1 MSDLPE
7 AARAILEARA
17 HDPFAWLGRH
27 PRDGGGVVVR
37 AFQPHAARMWLL
49 PAHGG
54 ALPMRREAE
63 GGLFACD
70 WPDGDFATG
79 YRFRIDIDGQ
89 LREVDD
95 PYRFPP
101 LLGDLDL
108 HLIGE
113 GRHWALYRA
122 LGARVCRHEGVDGVA
137 FAVWAPNARR
147 VSVVGD
153 FNGWDGRLH
162 MMRARGGSGVWELFV
177 PGLEPGALYKFEI
190 LGAGG
195 ELLLKADPLARAMEL
210 RPATASIVHAS
221 RFEWND
227 AEWMA
232 GRPRRQ
238 GLDRP
243 FSIYEV
249 HLGSWQRDEA
259 GNWLDYRELAR
270 RLVDYCRWM
279 GYTHI
284 EILPVTEHPFDGSW
298 GYQTTGYFAPTRR
311 FGDPD
316 DFRWFVDYCHQHG
329 IGVFLDWVPAH
340 FPRDAHGLARF
351 DGTALYEYEDPRLGE
366 HKDWGTLIFNYGR
379 NEVRN
384 FLIASALFWLDEF
397 HIDGL
402 RVDAV
407 ASMLYLDYSRRE
419 GEWLPNRHG
428 GREHLEAVDFL
439 REFNALV
446 HARHPG
452 AVTMAE
458 ESTSWPMVSRP
469 VEMGG
474 LGFTMKWNMGWMN
487 DTLRY
492 FAHDPVHRGY
502 HHHELTFSL
511 VYAFHENFI
520 LPFSHDEVVHGKG
533 SMPAKMPGDDW
544 QRFANLRALYAWMF
558 THPGK
563 KLMFMGLEFGQWPE
577 WDFDGQLAW
586 DQSNFMPHR
595 GLQLLVRDLNRLL
608 RETPALHEI
617 DFEGAGFQWLSC
629 DDATHSTL
637 AFLRRDRRGG
647 VVLVALNL
655 TPVPRHGWRIGVP
668 HGGFWREVLNTD
680 AEVYGGSNL
689 GNQGGVRARDEGWH
703 GQPHLLELTLPPLAA
718 VVLRPQE
725 D

>member
-7 AARAILEARA
+7 AARAVLEART

-37 AFQPHAARMWLL
+37 AFQPHAVRMWLL
-49 PAHGG
+49 PAHGR

-79 YRFRIDIDGQ
+79 YRFRIERGDGQ
-89 LREVDD
+89 IREEDD
-95 PYRFPP
+95 PYHFPP
-101 LLGDLDL
+101 LLGELDL

-113 GRHWALYRA
+113 GRHRELYRA

-162 MMRARGGSGVWELFV
+162 MMRVRGGSGVWELFV
-177 PGLEPGALYKFEI
+177 PGLEAGALYKFEI

-195 ELLLKADPLARAMEL
+195 ELMLKADPLARAMEL

-232 GRPRRQ
+232 GRAQ
-238 GLDRP
+238 GQALDRP

-316 DFRWFVDYCHQHG
+316 DFRWFVDYCHRHG

-384 FLIASALFWLDEF
+384 FLIASALFWLDEY

-439 REFNALV
+439 REFNTLV

-458 ESTSWPMVSRP
+458 ESTSWPLVSRP

-586 DQSNFMPHR
+586 DQSNVMPHR

-608 RETPALHEI
+608 REIPALHEV

-637 AFLRRDRRGG
+637 AFLRRDREGN
-647 VVLVALNL
+647 VALVALNL

-668 HGGFWREVLNTD
+668 HGGFWREALNTD
-680 AEVYGGSNL
+680 AGVYGGSNL
-689 GNQGGVRARDEGWH
+689 GNLGGMEAEAVPWMGEPFSLR
-703 GQPHLLELTLPPLAA
+703 LTLPPLAA
-718 VVLRPQE
+718 LIFLPE
-725 D
+725 G